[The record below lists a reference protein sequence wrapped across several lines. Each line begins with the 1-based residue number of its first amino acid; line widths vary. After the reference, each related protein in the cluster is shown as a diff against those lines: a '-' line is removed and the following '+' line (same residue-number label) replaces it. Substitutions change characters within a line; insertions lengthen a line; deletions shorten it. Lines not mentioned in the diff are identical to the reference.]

1 MTAFIGRRKFI
12 TLLGGAAAVWP
23 LMAGAQQATMPVVGF
38 LGNGTAASDTDRVM
52 GFLKGLEETGY
63 VEGRNVTVEYR
74 WAENRQDR
82 LPLLASELAALPV
95 TVIVAA
101 GGTASAFA
109 AKGASRTISIVFAVG
124 NDPVKFGLVA
134 SLNRPGGNL
143 TGVSSLSNILLAKQ
157 IEILVEAFPRASNIA
172 LLVNVNN
179 PNADADTS
187 EAQRVAEVLLKQLL
201 VVNATDDAELDLAFE
216 TLIRQGI
223 GALVV
228 ESDPFFLSRRD
239 KLISMSEH
247 HAMPAIYDRPEW
259 VSAGG
264 LMSYGTSIKDTFRQV
279 GAYTARL
286 IQGEKPANLPVQQA
300 LKLQLALNL
309 KTAAK
314 LGIAFP
320 SALLARADEVIE

>member
-1 MTAFIGRRKFI
+1 VKRREFIK
-12 TLLGGAAAVWP
+12 LLGAAPASWP
-23 LMAGAQQATMPVVGF
+23 VVVRAQQATMPVVGF

-157 IEILVEAFPRASNIA
+157 IEILIEAFPRASNIA

-201 VVNATDDAELDLAFE
+201 VVDATDDAELDLAFE

-239 KLISMSEH
+239 KIISMSEH

-259 VSAGG
+259 VFAGG

-320 SALLARADEVIE
+320 SALLARADEVVE

>member
-1 MTAFIGRRKFI
+1 
-12 TLLGGAAAVWP
+12 
-23 LMAGAQQATMPVVGF
+23 
-38 LGNGTAASDTDRVM
+38 
-52 GFLKGLEETGY
+52 
-63 VEGRNVTVEYR
+63 
-74 WAENRQDR
+74 
-82 LPLLASELAALPV
+82 
-95 TVIVAA
+95 
-101 GGTASAFA
+101 
-109 AKGASRTISIVFAVG
+109 
-124 NDPVKFGLVA
+124 
-134 SLNRPGGNL
+134 
-143 TGVSSLSNILLAKQ
+143 
-157 IEILVEAFPRASNIA
+157 
-172 LLVNVNN
+172 
-179 PNADADTS
+179 
-187 EAQRVAEVLLKQLL
+187 LL
-201 VVNATDDAELDLAFE
+201 VVDATDDAELDLAFE
-216 TLIRQGI
+216 KLIRQGI

-247 HAMPAIYDRPEW
+247 HAMPAIYDRPER

-264 LMSYGTSIKDTFRQV
+264 LMSYGTSIKDTFHQV

>member
-1 MTAFIGRRKFI
+1 VTAFIGRREFI
-12 TLLGGAAAVWP
+12 TLLGGAAAWP
-23 LMAGAQQATMPVVGF
+23 MEASAQQATMPVVGF

>member
-1 MTAFIGRRKFI
+1 
-12 TLLGGAAAVWP
+12 
-23 LMAGAQQATMPVVGF
+23 
-38 LGNGTAASDTDRVM
+38 
-52 GFLKGLEETGY
+52 
-63 VEGRNVTVEYR
+63 
-74 WAENRQDR
+74 
-82 LPLLASELAALPV
+82 
-95 TVIVAA
+95 
-101 GGTASAFA
+101 
-109 AKGASRTISIVFAVG
+109 
-124 NDPVKFGLVA
+124 
-134 SLNRPGGNL
+134 
-143 TGVSSLSNILLAKQ
+143 
-157 IEILVEAFPRASNIA
+157 

-320 SALLARADEVIE
+320 SALLARADGVIE